1 MQTLESE
8 TGAAQSYTTDFLSD
22 LCYDLYHCGRDVMIT
37 LKISCSIF
45 SLHTTEG
52 ESEICPIS
60 SASEP

>member
-1 MQTLESE
+1 MQTLESA
-8 TGAAQSYTTDFLSD
+8 TGAAQYHIIDSLTGF
-22 LCYDLYHCGRDVMIT
+22 CYDLYHCGRNVMILT
-37 LKISCSIF
+37 ISCSIF